1 MHVCLKTFRVSRCPA
16 LGSARGGAHA
26 RARSARTRRSSGPMT
41 KAVKKRREALA
52 APQTTSRAHPSR
64 RWALLQGVGF
74 EVCVSTF
81 EMCAPSTSSTRAHHL
96 REVVPLHL
104 IPYCHLHTSHASS
117 SADGYLVGSA
127 DDIQLVCE
135 SDERRAG
142 ARPLHVGL
150 RAPGTARGEKGFH
163 RMQAEEPA
171 CFREVL
177 AAWCDSQESPA
188 HARALV
194 SIVHTCGKAV
204 CKGLVLRI
212 QSGGRWRMG
221 AR

>member
-1 MHVCLKTFRVSRCPA
+1 
-16 LGSARGGAHA
+16 
-26 RARSARTRRSSGPMT
+26 
-41 KAVKKRREALA
+41 
-52 APQTTSRAHPSR
+52 
-64 RWALLQGVGF
+64 
-74 EVCVSTF
+74 
-81 EMCAPSTSSTRAHHL
+81 
-96 REVVPLHL
+96 
-104 IPYCHLHTSHASS
+104 
-117 SADGYLVGSA
+117 
-127 DDIQLVCE
+127 
-135 SDERRAG
+135 
-142 ARPLHVGL
+142 
-150 RAPGTARGEKGFH
+150 
-163 RMQAEEPA
+163 MQAEEPA